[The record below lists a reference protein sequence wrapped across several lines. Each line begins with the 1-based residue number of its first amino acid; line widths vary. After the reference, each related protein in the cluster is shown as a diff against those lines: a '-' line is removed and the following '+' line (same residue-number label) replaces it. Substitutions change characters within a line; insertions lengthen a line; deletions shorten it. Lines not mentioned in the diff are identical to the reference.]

1 MVDTGWK
8 AISTVVSET
17 VSGATVWTNSGDA
30 GDGVYYGTY
39 STAVDVAKDGGLT
52 DRLKATGFGFSIP
65 DGSTILG
72 VEVRYRWWAEGT
84 SDDGPRD
91 NSVRLVVSGSLAGD
105 DKATG
110 TQLAYETNQSR
121 TYGGAADVWGNSLTT
136 AIVNASNFGVA
147 LQMRNDNSLNNRDI
161 RVYTIEIRVTYE
173 EPEVGNT
180 GAFFSFF

>member
-1 MVDTGWK
+1 M
-8 AISTVVSET
+8 
-17 VSGATVWTNSGDA
+17 
-30 GDGVYYGTY
+30 
-39 STAVDVAKDGGLT
+39 
-52 DRLKATGFGFSIP
+52 
-65 DGSTILG
+65 
-72 VEVRYRWWAEGT
+72 
-84 SDDGPRD
+84 
-91 NSVRLVVSGSLAGD
+91 VSGSLAGD